1 MVSTDVMLDG
11 LPYGFLGESLVG
23 LDVDVNHSDRQIRRE
38 LASRVAELAADPSQA
53 KKRDL

>member
-23 LDVDVNHSDRQIRRE
+23 LDVDVNHSDRQILRE

-53 KKRDL
+53 KKRDF